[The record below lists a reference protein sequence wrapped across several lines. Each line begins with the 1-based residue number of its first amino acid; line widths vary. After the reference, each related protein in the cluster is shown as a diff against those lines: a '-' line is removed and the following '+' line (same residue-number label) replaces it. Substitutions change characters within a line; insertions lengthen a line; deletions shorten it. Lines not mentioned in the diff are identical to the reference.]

1 MQTRR
6 IIPKRDDIDQGEHAY
21 KTFGEIKAFM
31 KDEDYDNAQKCINII
46 DESKLTYDDV
56 DTIDKYRSEIKNAQ
70 IIASDGSEDN

>member
-1 MQTRR
+1 
-6 IIPKRDDIDQGEHAY
+6 
-21 KTFGEIKAFM
+21 M